1 MDVGI
6 TEGQATTMS
15 AALAKY
21 GAKPVYPVY
30 ATFLQRAYDELSH
43 DVALNNDP
51 ATLLVYLAG
60 AKATSASTTSRS

>member
-1 MDVGI
+1 MIIFNQEQRQAAGAQFMDVGI
-6 TEGQATTMS
+6 AEEQATTMS

-30 ATFLQRAYDELSH
+30 ATFLQRAYGELSH

-51 ATLLVYLAG
+51 ATLLV
-60 AKATSASTTSRS
+60 

>member
-51 ATLLVYLAG
+51 ATLLV
-60 AKATSASTTSRS
+60 